1 MHNSTKNVYTGL
13 VYEIAVPTPLRRV
26 FDYLPISPEERLK
39 PGSRVLVPFGKR
51 CVVGFVI
58 SNKLSSSLHFS
69 KLKTVVKNLDENPIL
84 SHQLLKLL
92 LWSARYYQH
101 PIGEVLN
108 AAIPKKIR
116 DPNSLRPIYQSWKV
130 SPHLAAKN
138 LTLIQNA
145 PKQKALF
152 ELLQSQ
158 SGLTKKE
165 ITNAGFNTNLI
176 KELKKKR
183 LINEYDVI
191 EPLPKTFAPL
201 PEKNSKSLDLNEQ
214 QQIAFE
220 AITSVK
226 RKFTCFL
233 LDGVTGSGKTEV
245 YMQAMQQKLC
255 KGQQCLILVPEIGLT
270 PQTLA
275 VFRERFECPVAS
287 IHSGLTDKERLTAW
301 NDAKDGTAG
310 ILIGTRSSIFTP
322 FANLGIIVID
332 EEHDNSFKQQE
343 GFKYSARDVA
353 IMRAREEQIP
363 IILGS
368 ATPSLESLQN
378 TIAKKFVRLCLDYRA
393 GKAIASTKTIIDTT
407 NQNLDNGFSEQL
419 LYKIEQHLASK
430 KQVLVFINRRGFAPT
445 LTCQKCGWVAECDN
459 CASQMTMHIKPPSIR
474 CHHCGIITDLP
485 LECANCRNNKLE
497 PLGIGTQKLEY
508 FLKSRFQSTPVFRV
522 DRDSTRSKFFFQ
534 SMLDKINTGE
544 SCLLLGTQMIA
555 KGHHFPNIT
564 LVAVVNADMGLFSP
578 DFRGQE
584 QMAQT
589 ITQVCGRAGR
599 ASQPGEVVIQSRHAS
614 HTILHNLVNRS
625 YNDFAKILLQERHI
639 ADMPP
644 FSQLAL
650 IKAQGKRLDT
660 ALNFL
665 KKVTILSDE
674 VNVQFDHQVNSI
686 GPIPAPIEK
695 RAGMFRSQLIL
706 KTKKKS
712 TLQQFVLILV
722 SKIET
727 LRVPPS
733 VRWSVDIDPI
743 ELM

>member
-1 MHNSTKNVYTGL
+1 MHNLKENGYTGL
-13 VYEIAVPTPLRRV
+13 VYEVAVPTPLRRV
-26 FDYLPISPEERLK
+26 FDYLPVSPNEKLK
-39 PGSRVLVPFGKR
+39 SGSRVLVPFGKR

-58 SNKLSSSLHFS
+58 SSKTSSSLVLS
-69 KLKTVVKNLDENPIL
+69 KLKPIAKDLDKNPIL
-84 SHQLLKLL
+84 PNKLLKLL

-116 DPNSLRPIYQSWKV
+116 SPNSIRPSYKFWKV
-130 SPHLAAKN
+130 TSYTSGESLAV
-138 LTLIQNA
+138 LRNA

-158 SGLTKKE
+158 TGLTKEK
-165 ITNAGFNTNLI
+165 INNAGFDTSTI
-176 KELKKKR
+176 KELKKKH
-183 LINEYDVI
+183 LITEYEVI
-191 EPLPKTFAPL
+191 EPPTKEFAPL
-201 PEKNSKSLDLNEQ
+201 PEKNSKSLDLNKQ
-214 QQIAFE
+214 QQRAFD
-220 AITSVK
+220 AVTGVAK
-226 RKFTCFL
+226 KFTCFL

-245 YMQAMQQKLC
+245 YMHTMQQKLC
-255 KGQQCLILVPEIGLT
+255 KGQQCLVLVPEIGLT

-275 VFRERFECPVAS
+275 VFRKRFECPVVS
-287 IHSGLTDKERLTAW
+287 IHSGLTDTERLTAW
-301 NDAKDGTAG
+301 NEAKDGTVG
-310 ILIGTRSSIFTP
+310 ILIGTRSSVFTP
-322 FANLGIIVID
+322 FANLGIIVVD
-332 EEHDNSFKQQE
+332 EEHDSSFKQQE
-343 GFKYSARDVA
+343 GFKYSARDIA
-353 IMRAREEQIP
+353 IMRAREEKIP

-378 TIAKKFVRLCLDYRA
+378 TIAKKFVHLCLDHRA
-393 GKAIASTKTIIDTT
+393 GGAVASSKTIVDTA

-445 LTCQKCGWVAECDN
+445 LTCQKCGWVAECEN
-459 CASQMTMHIKPPSIR
+459 CDSQMTMHINPPSIR
-474 CHHCGIITDLP
+474 CHHCGIVTKLP
-485 LECANCRNNKLE
+485 GKCPQCHNTKLE

-508 FLKSRFQSTPVFRV
+508 FLQSRFQSIPVFRV

-564 LVAVVNADMGLFSP
+564 LVAIVNADMGLFSP

-589 ITQVCGRAGR
+589 ITQVSGRAGR
-599 ASQPGEVVIQSRHAS
+599 ASQLGEVVIQSRHAS
-614 HTILHNLVNRS
+614 HTILQNLVNSS
-625 YNDFAKILLQERHI
+625 YNDFATVLLHERRI

-644 FSQLAL
+644 FSQLAI

-665 KKVTILSDE
+665 KKVSVLSGE
-674 VNVQFDHQVNSI
+674 INSQFNYQVNSI
-686 GPIPAPIEK
+686 GPIPSPIEK
-695 RAGMFRSQLIL
+695 RAGMFRSQIIL

-712 TLQQFVLILV
+712 TLQQFMLILV

-727 LRVPPS
+727 LRTPS
-733 VRWSVDIDPI
+733 GVRWSIDIDPV

>member
-1 MHNSTKNVYTGL
+1 MHNPKENGYTGL
-13 VYEIAVPTPLRRV
+13 VYEVAVPTPLRRL
-26 FDYLPISPEERLK
+26 FDYLPISPDEKLK
-39 PGSRVLVPFGKR
+39 SGSRVLVPFGKR

-58 SNKLSSSLHFS
+58 SSKTSSSLVFS
-69 KLKTVVKNLDENPIL
+69 KLKPIVKDLDKNPIL
-84 SHQLLKLL
+84 PNKLLKLL

-116 DPNSLRPIYQSWKV
+116 SPNSIRPTYKSWKV
-130 SPHLAAKN
+130 TSHIRGES
-138 LTLIQNA
+138 LTVLRNA

-152 ELLQSQ
+152 ELLQRHT
-158 SGLTKKE
+158 GLTKEK
-165 ITNAGFNTNLI
+165 ITNAGFDTSTI

-183 LINEYDVI
+183 LITEYEVI
-191 EPLPKTFAPL
+191 EPPTKKFVPL
-201 PEKNSKSLDLNEQ
+201 PEKNSKSLGLNKQ
-214 QQIAFE
+214 QQRAFD
-220 AITSVK
+220 AVTGVAK
-226 RKFTCFL
+226 KFTCFL

-245 YMQAMQQKLC
+245 YMHTMQQKLC
-255 KGQQCLILVPEIGLT
+255 KGQQCLVLVPEIGLT

-275 VFRERFECPVAS
+275 VFRKRFECPVVS
-287 IHSGLTDKERLTAW
+287 IHSGLTDTERLTAW
-301 NDAKDGTAG
+301 NEAKDGAVG
-310 ILIGTRSSIFTP
+310 ILIGTRSSVFTP
-322 FANLGIIVID
+322 FANLGIIVVD

-343 GFKYSARDVA
+343 GFKYSARDIA
-353 IMRAREEQIP
+353 IMRAREEKIP

-378 TIAKKFVRLCLDYRA
+378 TIAKKFVHLCLDHRA
-393 GKAIASTKTIIDTT
+393 GKAVASSKTIVDTA
-407 NQNLDNGFSEQL
+407 NQNLDNGFSEEL
-419 LYKIEQHLASK
+419 LYKIEQHLASE

-445 LTCQKCGWVAECDN
+445 LTCQKCGWVAECEN
-459 CASQMTMHIKPPSIR
+459 CASQMTMHINPPSIR
-474 CHHCGIITDLP
+474 CHHCGIITKLP
-485 LECANCRNNKLE
+485 AECPQCRNTKLE
-497 PLGIGTQKLEY
+497 NIGIGTQKLEY
-508 FLKSRFQSTPVFRV
+508 FLQSRFQSIPVFRV

-564 LVAVVNADMGLFSP
+564 LVAIVNSDMGLFSP

-589 ITQVCGRAGR
+589 ITQVSGRAGR

-614 HTILHNLVNRS
+614 HTILQNLVNSS
-625 YNDFAKILLQERHI
+625 YNDFATVLLHERRI

-650 IKAQGKRLDT
+650 IKAQGKRLDS

-665 KKVTILSDE
+665 KKVSVLSDE
-674 VNVQFDHQVNSI
+674 INSQFNYQVNSI

-695 RAGMFRSQLIL
+695 RAGMFRSQIIL

-712 TLQQFVLILV
+712 TLQQFMLILV

-727 LRVPPS
+727 LGTPSS
-733 VRWSVDIDPI
+733 VRWSIDIDPTD
-743 ELM
+743 LM